1 LRAGDV
7 GGYLVPRAVERVKER
22 MLIGDIDIRPIADG
36 TFRASPAYFG
46 DHARSEGHE
55 DLFIR
60 DGRAWLPIGCFLVRS
75 AERTIL
81 VDAGM
86 GPAMRDDS
94 PRRLLVGG
102 QLLVGLRAVG
112 VSAVDV
118 TDVVCTHL
126 HADHCGWLFDIDA
139 VPVFARATIWFGAH
153 DWDHFV
159 IDPQVWMF
167 DHIRR
172 GLREAAERGDRL
184 RPVATDTTIA
194 PGVDLTMTPGHTPG
208 HLCVIVSSQGRR
220 ALLLGDA
227 IVCPVQLDEPTWQS
241 IGDVDPALAR
251 QVRVWLFRELEHGA
265 TVGVGSHFPEL
276 QFGRV
281 LAGRG
286 RRWLT

>member
-1 LRAGDV
+1 
-7 GGYLVPRAVERVKER
+7 
-22 MLIGDIDIRPIADG
+22 MLIGDIDIHPITDG
-36 TFRASPAYFG
+36 TFRASPGYFG
-46 DHARSEGHE
+46 DHARPEGHE

-60 DGRAWLPIGCFLVRS
+60 DGFAWLPIGCFLVR
-75 AERTIL
+75 AGERTIL

-86 GPAMRDDS
+86 GPALRDDGQ
-94 PRRLLVGG
+94 RRLLIGG
-102 QLLVGLRAVG
+102 QLPLGLRAVG
-112 VSAVDV
+112 VVPADV

-139 VPVFARATIWFGAH
+139 VPVFARATIWFGTH

-159 IDPQVWMF
+159 TDPDVWMF

-172 GLREAAERGDRL
+172 GFRLGAERGDHL

-194 PGVDLTMTPGHTPG
+194 PGVTLTMTPGHTPG
-208 HLCVIVSSQGRR
+208 HLSVIVSSQGRR

-241 IGDVDPALAR
+241 IGDIDPTLAR
-251 QVRVWLFRELEHGA
+251 QVRERLFRELEDDN
-265 TVGVGSHFPEL
+265 TVGAGAHFPEL

-286 RRWLT
+286 RTWLT